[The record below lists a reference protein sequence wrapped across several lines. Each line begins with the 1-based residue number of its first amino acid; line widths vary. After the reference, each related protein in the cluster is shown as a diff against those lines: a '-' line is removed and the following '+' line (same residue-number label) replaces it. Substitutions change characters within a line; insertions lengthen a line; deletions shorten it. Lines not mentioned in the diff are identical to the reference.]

1 MAVKTFYKS
10 ISGKQIARL
19 YEMSLTSRD
28 GTAIPTGSTVTK
40 LTWRLWMSRTD
51 GVSSGMKFYYW
62 ADYEKCNSKS
72 SSDKY
77 YYIGS
82 SNNHHNGGNS
92 SLKSITRLDS
102 DSVKDMSLAHN
113 YTVSFSASELTDL
126 NKSFI
131 ASRCI
136 GVTTISDTQIRCAS
150 SSSYSSDSHYCWGI
164 ELDIEYTPPAITP
177 GNPTFTYPAA
187 ASRTTYNTKP
197 WFRFKSGTNATKFY
211 YRVDSASW
219 QSFSCSASTTY
230 DKQWPTALS
239 AGSHTL
245 YIYNTSSTS
254 TVNSAGTTGTSR
266 TFTVATPQAAVSAGA
281 VIDDATIDGLQ
292 TNIRNQQYYYGQTQT
307 TFTACNLGTVI
318 LDDYIDAMETAIE
331 ALPHPTSLAS
341 VNAGDSIKPTAF
353 NNIRSALLNA

>member
-19 YEMSLTSRD
+19 YGMSLSSRD
-28 GTAIPTGSTVTK
+28 GTAIPTGSTITK
-40 LTWRLWMSRTD
+40 FTWRLWMARNG
-51 GVSSGMKFYYW
+51 GVSSSMKFYYW
-62 ADYEKCNSKS
+62 ADYEKSSGDSKD
-72 SSDKY
+72 DKY

-82 SNNHHNGGNS
+82 SSNHNNGGNS
-92 SLKSITRLDS
+92 SFKSFSRLDS
-102 DSVKDMSLAHN
+102 DSVKDMSSPHN
-113 YTVSFSASELTDL
+113 YEVSISSSELSSL
-126 NKSFI
+126 NKAFI
-131 ASRCI
+131 AERCI
-136 GVTTISDTQIRCAS
+136 GVTSIADTQIRCAS
-150 SSSYSSDSHYCWGI
+150 SSTYTSDKHYCYGI
-164 ELDIEYTPPAITP
+164 EVDIEYTPPAVTP

-230 DKQWPTALS
+230 NKQWPTALS

-266 TFTVATPQAAVSAGA
+266 AFTVATPQAAVSAGA

-307 TFTACNLGTVI
+307 TFTTCNSGTII
-318 LDDYIDAMETAIE
+318 LDDHIDAMETAIE
-331 ALPHPTSLAS
+331 ALPHPTSLTS
-341 VNAGDSIKPTAF
+341 VDAGSKITAATI
-353 NNIRSALLNA
+353 NNIRTALLNA